1 MDILN
6 LDTAAAET
14 DLASLRADADAL
26 VPMSLPP
33 LPAHEALADLA
44 DALTRAVAAANDQ
57 AVLLTREAHRV
68 ADNMSVFSDT
78 ASLIDVASAHHLNSL
93 HP

>member
-6 LDTAAAET
+6 LDTAAAEI
-14 DLASLRADADAL
+14 DLASLRADANAL
-26 VPMSLPP
+26 IPTSLPP

-44 DALTRAVAAANDQ
+44 DALTRAVDVANDQ

-68 ADNMSVFSDT
+68 ADNMTVFSDK
-78 ASLIDVASAHHLNSL
+78 ASLIDVASAHHLTSL
-93 HP
+93 LP

>member
-33 LPAHEALADLA
+33 LPAHEALADLVTRVTGVEA
-44 DALTRAVAAANDQ
+44 SIEESEGSVTVPVNVGEARGALR
-57 AVLLTREAHRV
+57 
-68 ADNMSVFSDT
+68 SS
-78 ASLIDVASAHHLNSL
+78 SA
-93 HP
+93 